1 MASITVDFH
10 THLLEKE
17 VNPKN
22 YWKAAKAKKL
32 DAVATTEHFNLK
44 PEKAYKMLA
53 EEKPNGICLIPG
65 MELSTSIGHVVAL
78 GKDEGIYEVEKLFR
92 KGIDIKKAIGIAEG
106 EGITLSIAHP
116 WGLSYDSAAYLLG
129 EKKLYAL
136 VEREEIGVEA
146 FNGMFGNV
154 SSFFYATDWVRKPMN
169 FFDFLETSRIG
180 RKTRLSKL
188 GKKGKEKLDKKG
200 KEIIERCQK
209 PYELAE
215 KASFA
220 TAGSDAHHPDRIGT
234 GVTKLKIGEKR
245 VGAILE
251 AVKDKKKV
259 EWLGPNV
266 REKGKGYEVEKI
278 KIQRAEVLSGI
289 KYATKRAIMKKVGR
303 KEPGKKGKEASS

>member
-1 MASITVDFH
+1 MVSITVDFH

-17 VNPKN
+17 VNPKK
-22 YWKAAKAKKL
+22 YWKAAKEKNL
-32 DAVATTEHFNLK
+32 NAVAITEHFNEK

-53 EEKPNGICLIPG
+53 EEKPRGICLIPG
-65 MELSTSIGHVVAL
+65 MELSTSAGHVVAL
-78 GKDEGIYEVEKLFR
+78 GKDEGIYGIEKLFR
-92 KGIDIKKAIGIAEG
+92 KGLEIKKAIEVAQS

-136 VEREEIGVEA
+136 VEREDIGVEA

-180 RKTRLSKL
+180 RKTRLSRL

-209 PYELAE
+209 PYELAA
-215 KASFA
+215 KAGFA

-234 GVTKLKIGEKR
+234 GVTKLKAKERKPE
-245 VGAILE
+245 AILK

-259 EWLGPNV
+259 EWLGPGV
-266 REKGKGYEVEKI
+266 KETEKGYEVEKI
-278 KIQRAEVLSGI
+278 SIQRAEVLSGI
-289 KYATKRAIMKKVGR
+289 KYATKRAIMKKVR
-303 KEPGKKGKEASS
+303 KKKT